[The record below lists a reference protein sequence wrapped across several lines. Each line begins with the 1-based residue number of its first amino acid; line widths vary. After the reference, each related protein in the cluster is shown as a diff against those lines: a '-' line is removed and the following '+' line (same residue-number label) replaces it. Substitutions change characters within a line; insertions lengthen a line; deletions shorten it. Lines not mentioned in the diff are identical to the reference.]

1 MPLDYGIY
9 RLMRMICLD
18 ESGISANDPCA
29 VVAGIVM
36 HPEKQGK
43 ALDDYLRSMVE
54 DYVPPELR
62 DGFAFHAT
70 EIYSGKKRFDKE
82 RWPRELRWKVLDELV
97 GIPKQ
102 FDMPIVMGFLPKGK
116 LRRDYASFEQR
127 DVDLAA
133 HAISFAIALVSA
145 NMYMQRGAAPGEMAT
160 VTVENS
166 DHARTL
172 IRTTHDF
179 IRDPERVK
187 QLPEDV
193 AKHLPL
199 DRIIETVNFAPKAS
213 SALQVAD
220 AVAFAIMRR
229 LRRGSASERFYDP
242 LEPNIVSRPNFAV
255 LDKLPPGE
263 WGTELDAGEDDA
275 V

>member
-1 MPLDYGIY
+1 
-9 RLMRMICLD
+9 MRMICLD
-18 ESGISANDPCA
+18 ESGISTNDPCA
-29 VVAGIVM
+29 VVAGVIM
-36 HPEKQGK
+36 HPGKQVK

-62 DGFAFHAT
+62 EGFTFHAT

-82 RWPRELRWKVLDELV
+82 RWPMELRWKVLDELV
-97 GIPKQ
+97 SIPKK
-102 FDMPIVMGFLPKGK
+102 FDMPIVMGFVPKGK

-127 DVDLAA
+127 DIDLAA
-133 HAISFAIALVSA
+133 HAISFTIALVAA
-145 NMYMQRGAAPGEMAT
+145 NMYMQRRGDPDEMAS

-179 IRDPERVK
+179 IRNPAQVA
-187 QLPEDV
+187 QLPDEV
-193 AKHLPL
+193 AMYLPL
-199 DRIIETVNFAPKAS
+199 DRIIDAVTFAPKAS

-229 LRRGSASERFYDP
+229 LRRGRECERFYDP
-242 LEPNIVSRPNFAV
+242 LEPNIIARPNFAV
-255 LDKLPPGE
+255 LDKLAPGE
-263 WGTELDAGEDDA
+263 WGSELDEGEASD
-275 V
+275 